1 MVNKTVGIITIDD
14 YTNYG
19 NRLQNYALTKLIE
32 REGYNVVNGI
42 RVITKEDWI
51 NRTESPLKKKIKQ
64 AIPYWFYK
72 HYIYKSPKEKTGLL
86 KSREEN
92 FLKFISDYTTLI
104 EPVISATHV
113 QANKI
118 LEPLGIDYYIVG
130 SDQVWNPYF
139 GGKEYEFLTFTESTK
154 RYSFAAS
161 IGVDNLPE
169 NVKGFYKKD
178 LLKFRYLSV
187 REEQA
192 ALVIKDLV
200 NREVDVTLDP
210 TLLLE
215 KSEWDKIIKKPSIK
229 IDKQYICAYFLGEVP
244 KAVYSFSEKE
254 GLPIYFL
261 NDINYRELFIIEP
274 REFLYILK
282 NAEFVLTDSFH
293 GTAFSI
299 KFHKEFYV
307 FRRQGNKATNLFS
320 RIESITRRFG
330 LESRVQERVQIEN
343 QVPINNWDQIDKE
356 LLAEAKTS
364 IRKLINTM
372 EQQDENKAYQ

>member
-1 MVNKTVGIITIDD
+1 MNKTVGIVTIDD

-19 NRLQNYALTKLIE
+19 NRLQNYALTQLME
-32 REGYNVVNGI
+32 REGYKVVNGI

-51 NRTESPLKKKIKQ
+51 NRTENSLKKKIKQ

-72 HYIYKSPKEKTGLL
+72 RYIYKSPKEKTGLL

-92 FLKFISDYTTLI
+92 FLKFISDYTILI
-104 EPVISATHV
+104 EPVISSTHV
-113 QANKI
+113 QAKKK
-118 LEPLGIDYYIVG
+118 LEPLGIDCFITG

-139 GGKEYEFLTFTESTK
+139 GGKDYEFLTFTDSAK
-154 RYSFAAS
+154 KYSFAAS
-161 IGVDNLPE
+161 IGVDSLPDK
-169 NVKGFYKKD
+169 VKGYYKKN
-178 LLKFRYLSV
+178 LQKFRYLSV

-192 ALVIKDLV
+192 ALIIKDLV
-200 NREVDVTLDP
+200 NREADVTLDP

-229 IDKQYICAYFLGEVP
+229 IDKQYICAYFLGEIP
-244 KAVYSFSEKE
+244 KAVYLFSEKE

-282 NAEFVLTDSFH
+282 NAEFILTDSFH

-307 FRRQGNKATNLFS
+307 FKRQGDTATNLFS
-320 RIESITRRFG
+320 RIESITKRFG
-330 LESRVQERVQIEN
+330 LESRVQERVQIEE
-343 QVPINNWDQIDKE
+343 QAPINHWDQIDKE
-356 LLAEAKTS
+356 LLAEAETS
-364 IRKLINTM
+364 IRKLINAM
-372 EQQDENKAYQ
+372 EQ

>member
-1 MVNKTVGIITIDD
+1 MNKTVGIITIDD

-19 NRLQNYALTKLIE
+19 NRLQNYALTKLLE
-32 REGYNVVNGI
+32 REGYTVVNGI

-51 NRTESPLKKKIKQ
+51 NRTESSFKKKIKQ

-72 HYIYKSPKEKTGLL
+72 HYIYKSPKEKTGLM

-92 FLKFISDYTTLI
+92 FKRFISDYTLLI
-104 EPVISATHV
+104 EPVITTTHV
-113 QANKI
+113 QANKK
-118 LEPLGIDYYIVG
+118 LEPLGIDYYITG

-139 GGKEYEFLTFTESTK
+139 GGREYEFLTFTENTK
-154 RYSFAAS
+154 KLSFAAS
-161 IGVDNLPE
+161 IGVDSLPE
-169 NVKGFYKKD
+169 RVKGYYKKN
-178 LLKFRYLSV
+178 LQKFKYLSV

-215 KSEWDKIIKKPSIK
+215 KGEWDRIIRKPSIK
-229 IDKQYICAYFLGEVP
+229 IDKHYICAYFLGEVP
-244 KAVYSFSEKE
+244 QAVYLFSEKK

-261 NDINYRELFIIEP
+261 NDNNYRELFIIEP
-274 REFLYILK
+274 REFLYILE

-307 FRRQGNKATNLFS
+307 FKRQGDKATNLFS
-320 RIESITRRFG
+320 RIESITKRFG
-330 LESRVQERVQIEN
+330 LESRVQDRVQLEE
-343 QVPINNWDQIDKE
+343 QAPINHWDQIDKE
-356 LLAEAKTS
+356 LLAEAETS
-364 IRKLINTM
+364 IRKLINAM
-372 EQQDENKAYQ
+372 D